1 MKQVQEALNTLED
14 LYIEEQIVDEYF
26 RDEVG
31 GNTIE
36 QPEPEDSLALYAKW
50 KRLIEA
56 SGLQSLHSYAQTQR
70 SLLSER
76 HREREREREQRGRL
90 ERVVSEEL
98 SEREMLKHTIV
109 IQSETTVVVSDRCA
123 SEENEFYEAKSS
135 FEMDPKAARVD
146 GTSEAKAG

>member
-1 MKQVQEALNTLED
+1 MQEALNTLED

-76 HREREREREQRGRL
+76 HREREQRGRL

-135 FEMDPKAARVD
+135 FEIDPKAARVD